1 MKKFF
6 SKVSALGAVLIVGTA
21 FASADQILLGSWG
34 STNSNPGV
42 ANTAMQFTGAPAPV
56 TLGGGATSNLNPGG
70 VWGNADQTYAPSS
83 WVSFNA
89 CSQPGSSCLGVNG
102 ITGVF
107 APNGNYTYTT
117 TFNDIAGETYFVK
130 FGAMADDTL
139 DVFLNGAVTP
149 VLTDSV
155 GSPNDAHCE
164 SNPPSCLV
172 PDFGTT
178 SFVGTG
184 HETLTFVVEQVG
196 SQSTGFDFDATL
208 TGVPEPSTLMML
220 GTGLVGA
227 AGTLFR
233 RRKA

>member
-1 MKKFF
+1 MMKFF

-34 STNSNPGV
+34 STNVNPGV
-42 ANTAMQFTGAPAPV
+42 ANTALQYTSGPVVAP
-56 TLGGGATSNLNPGG
+56 TSTSNLNPNG

-83 WVSFNA
+83 WVSFNT
-89 CSQPGSSCLGVNG
+89 CTQPGSSCNG
-102 ITGVF
+102 IDGMGVF
-107 APNGNYTYTT
+107 APNGNYSYTT
-117 TFNDIAGETYFVK
+117 TFHDIAGETYLVNY
-130 FGAMADDTL
+130 GVMADDTL
-139 DVFLNGAVTP
+139 SVLLNG
-149 VLTDSV
+149 VLIQTDSV
-155 GSPNDAHCE
+155 GSPNDGHCE

-172 PDFGTT
+172 PLFGTK

-184 HETLTFVVEQVG
+184 SETLTFIVNQVG

-208 TGVPEPSTLMML
+208 TGVSEPSTLMML